1 MRFWDDRKGTA
12 SAVIGMIFVMIA
24 MMLIALVFDTAF
36 IFAKR
41 DAIKQALDYSNMAV
55 YRNLNEEKLAE
66 GILEIDKTTAQD
78 TFQEF
83 LIKNLRLDSS
93 LNPLPDSLA
102 AGPVEV
108 EDFRVFNSEDLP
120 NTDGLGNLVT
130 EVSVYSQIRIPLKP
144 VFSGIF
150 TTFSVPVA
158 ITTDIPVGLP

>member
-108 EDFRVFNSEDLP
+108 EDFRVFNSEDLS

-130 EVSVYSQIRIPLKP
+130 EVSVYSQIRVPLKP

>member
-1 MRFWDDRKGTA
+1 MQFWENRKGTA

-83 LIKNLRLDSS
+83 LIENLRLDSS